1 MRNSKQLA
9 MDNHNQYQG
18 SQYLGNLYLGG
29 QVVMGS
35 QYQYKES
42 HYLGLE
48 GELVM

>member
-18 SQYLGNLYLGG
+18 SQYLGG

-48 GELVM
+48 GELVMSHK

>member
-9 MDNHNQYQG
+9 MDNHNQYHG
-18 SQYLGNLYLGG
+18 SQYLGNLYL
-29 QVVMGS
+29 GS

-48 GELVM
+48 GELVMSHK